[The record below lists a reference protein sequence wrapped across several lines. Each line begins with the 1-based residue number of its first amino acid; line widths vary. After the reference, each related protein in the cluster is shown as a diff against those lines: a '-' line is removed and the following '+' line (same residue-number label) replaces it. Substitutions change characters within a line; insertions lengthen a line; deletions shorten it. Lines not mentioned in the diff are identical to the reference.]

1 MAIENRITEQFLT
14 VQGEGRS
21 VGRLAYFIR
30 LAGCN
35 LWCQWCDSL
44 HSVDPQLFKG
54 KTLPIDYSKIPTDCH
69 LIVVT
74 GGEPTLFDLQ
84 SIRSQ
89 ALLGNPQREIEIE
102 SNATRFLPEMADL
115 FRWNLSPKLKS
126 SNQKSPELDQKRLV
140 GLQQWSDYARQT
152 KLNNVSFKF
161 VITSSHDLEEVLE
174 LVNKYQI
181 PKNLVYLMAEGQ
193 KPESQ
198 SLSAVEYILEFA
210 KQHGFNFSPRLHIMF
225 WGQKRGV

>member
-54 KTLPIDYSKIPTDCH
+54 KTFPIDYSKIPTDCH
-69 LIVVT
+69 LVVIT
-74 GGEPTLFDLQ
+74 GGEPTLFDLT
-84 SIRSQ
+84 SIRAQ
-89 ALLGNPQREIEIE
+89 LLEANPQCEIEVE
-102 SNATRFLPEMADL
+102 SNATRFPGQIVDQ
-115 FRWNLSPKLKS
+115 FRWNLSPKLS
-126 SNQKSPELDQKRLV
+126 SSKQKSPELDQKRLV
-140 GLQQWSDYARQT
+140 GLQAWVEYARHT
-152 KLNNVSFKF
+152 NLNNVSFKF
-161 VITSSHDLEEVLE
+161 VITSSNDLQEVLE
-174 LVNKYQI
+174 LVQKYQI

-198 SLSAVEYILEFA
+198 TLTSVEFILEFA
-210 KQHGFNFSPRLHIMF
+210 KLYGFNFSPRLHIMF